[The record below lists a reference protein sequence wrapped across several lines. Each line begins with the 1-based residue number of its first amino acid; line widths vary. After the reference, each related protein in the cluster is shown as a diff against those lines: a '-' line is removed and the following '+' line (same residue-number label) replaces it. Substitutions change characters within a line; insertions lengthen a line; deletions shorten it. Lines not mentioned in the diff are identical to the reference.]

1 MTDSN
6 PMATNEWDGSDYD
19 ATCAFVHE
27 EADDLV
33 DLLDPQP
40 GQRVLD
46 LGCGTGHLTAAI
58 SERGA
63 TAVGVDNAESMITEA
78 RAQHPDCEFVHADA
92 RSYEPQE
99 PFDAVFSNAALHWIS
114 DGNQDAVLTRVAD
127 SLVDGGRFVAE
138 FGGTGN
144 VAAITDAVETAL
156 ADRGYEISHPWY
168 FPSIGEYA
176 SRLESHGFAVRL
188 ANLFDR
194 PTTLEGGENGLRDWL
209 DTFGD
214 HFFGPLSTAEREAVL
229 SDTEAALRDD
239 LFRDGSW
246 VADYRRLRFV
256 AVKA

>member
-6 PMATNEWDGSDYD
+6 PTATNEWDGSDYD

-63 TAVGVDNAESMITEA
+63 TAVGVDNAESMISEA

-114 DGNQDAVLTRVAD
+114 DGNQDAVLARVAD
-127 SLVDGGRFVAE
+127 SLVDGGRVVAE

-156 ADRGYEISHPWY
+156 AERGYEISHPW
-168 FPSIGEYA
+168 
-176 SRLESHGFAVRL
+176 
-188 ANLFDR
+188 
-194 PTTLEGGENGLRDWL
+194 
-209 DTFGD
+209 
-214 HFFGPLSTAEREAVL
+214 
-229 SDTEAALRDD
+229 
-239 LFRDGSW
+239 
-246 VADYRRLRFV
+246 
-256 AVKA
+256 